1 MRVRALLAVFWVF
14 LSIGVVEAFGPGVN
28 SRALGVADIPPCGLV
43 CTISA
48 LSVSGCP
55 ASDVDCICRDSK
67 LTQTVAECMLANC
80 TMQESLQTARVQ
92 ADQCNLSRE
101 SKRTD
106 IFTYTIVVYSLAIVC
121 VILRIAGKFISKRLA
136 LDDYI
141 VVIAILI
148 CALPVACVICMTQEG
163 FGEHLWNLP
172 DGALLSVLRYFFICW
187 STYVLVLG
195 LIKVSLVLFY
205 LEIFQTR
212 RFRITAYIVLACII
226 INSVTI
232 FFFTVFICSPIESFW
247 NRDIKGKCMDLRAI
261 AFANSASA
269 IAQDIVLLILPLVSI
284 KNLQMK
290 RQRKWAV
297 GFMFA
302 IGTFGCI
309 ATIFRFQTLTTF
321 KISVDPTWDYVAVTI
336 WTELELAAGFICVSL
351 PSIRIVVVRLLPK
364 RIKEFLSHITHSS
377 SDSDRT
383 PQKPFIHLPPPPM
396 HKEWNRPSGWSW
408 ISLGANDHPPILE
421 TRKSFMS
428 GIWPWVDSGA
438 TLPTSSFSSNKA
450 GNSRHPLSM
459 MSNYSDT
466 RTGVAVTQSPFHER
480 KDEFDPDALEL
491 LTVPPISYGRF
502 MNRDSCK
509 TFASRDDSVTALP
522 SIGCLPER
530 SFSQDMPRRK
540 LSKRG
545 RKDPV

>member
-1 MRVRALLAVFWVF
+1 MRVRALFAVLWLFFSVG
-14 LSIGVVEAFGPGVN
+14 LVQAFGPGVN
-28 SRALGVADIPPCGLV
+28 SRALDVADIPPCGLV

-48 LSVSGCP
+48 LPASGCS
-55 ASDVDCICRDSK
+55 ASDVDCICRDTK
-67 LTQTVAECMLANC
+67 LAQTVAECMLANC

-92 ADQCNLSRE
+92 ADQCNLSIE
-101 SKRTD
+101 SKRTEL
-106 IFTYTIVVYSLAIVC
+106 FTCTIVVYSLAIVC
-121 VILRIAGKFISKRLA
+121 VILRIAGKLISKRLG

-141 VVIAILI
+141 VVFAILLS
-148 CALPVACVICMTQEG
+148 ALPVACVICMTQEG
-163 FGEHLWNLP
+163 FGEHLWNLK
-172 DGALLSVLRYFFICW
+172 DGALLSVLRYFFISW
-187 STYVLVLG
+187 TTYVVVLG

-232 FFFTVFICSPIESFW
+232 FFVTVFICSPIESFW

-269 IAQDIVLLILPLVSI
+269 IAQDIVLLILPLVFI
-284 KNLQMK
+284 QNLQMK

-297 GFMFA
+297 GFMFT

-309 ATIFRFQTLTTF
+309 ATIFRFHTLTTF
-321 KISVDPTWDYVAVTI
+321 KISVDPTWDYLAITI
-336 WTELELAAGFICVSL
+336 WTELELAAGFVCVSL
-351 PSIRIVVVRLLPK
+351 PSIRIVIVRLLPK
-364 RIKEFLSHITHSS
+364 RIKEFLSHITHSF
-377 SDSDRT
+377 SDSERT
-383 PQKPFIHLPPPPM
+383 PQKPFRHIPPPPM

-408 ISLGANDHPPILE
+408 ISLGTNDHPPRLD

-428 GIWPWVDSGA
+428 GIWPWVESGA

-459 MSNYSDT
+459 MSNYSDAGA
-466 RTGVAVTQSPFHER
+466 GVAVTHER
-480 KDEFDPDALEL
+480 KGDFDPDALEL
-491 LTVPPISYGRF
+491 LTVPPSSHGRF

-509 TFASRDDSVTALP
+509 TFGSRDDSVTALP

-540 LSKRG
+540 LSKLG